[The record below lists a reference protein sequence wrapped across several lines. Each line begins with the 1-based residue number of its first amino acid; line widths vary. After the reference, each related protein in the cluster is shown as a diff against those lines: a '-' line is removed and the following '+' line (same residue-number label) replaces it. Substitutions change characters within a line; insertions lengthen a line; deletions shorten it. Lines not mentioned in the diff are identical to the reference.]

1 MLSSGATEKAAE
13 RFGNRRVVKDD
24 QHSGADWPAMQ
35 SRLPGVVW
43 PAVPGQQGIILAA
56 LLTQLEQ
63 SQWWPA
69 DEIEQA
75 QMRQLSVLAAH
86 AQRHSRFH
94 AERLAAFRPGQDRG
108 LHECLSTMPLMR
120 RADLQTRRA
129 EIDCTW
135 YPPEHG
141 EVSLA
146 PSTGST
152 GEPVSVRRSGLNG
165 LIWMAMTLREHLW
178 QQRDFSQSLA
188 IIRAQLAVED
198 TARRGVSAPDWGPP
212 VSHLFA
218 SGPSHGLNLQT
229 DVARQAEW
237 LRQIMPG
244 YLLTYPNNLSALLDL
259 AEADSV
265 ELAGLGRLKQVRTI
279 GETLHDSLR
288 ERCRHILGVG
298 IADVCSSQE
307 VGVIAIECPH
317 GGGYHV
323 MSEGLVLEL
332 LRDDGQAC
340 VAGETGRVVVTDLHN
355 FATPLIR
362 YDMGDL
368 AEADG
373 PCVCGR
379 GLPKIRRIL
388 GRERNLLRLP
398 DGRRFWPMVG
408 AWSYRDIAP
417 VRQYQII
424 QRSFERVTLRLAVE
438 RSLSADEEHGLAE
451 KLVEFLGHR
460 FVVDFDYC
468 TPQIPRGAGGKF
480 EDFICEIP
488 AGD

>member
-1 MLSSGATEKAAE
+1 VKGVSFPGAA
-13 RFGNRRVVKDD
+13 
-24 QHSGADWPAMQ
+24 WPPLQ

-43 PAVPGQQGIILAA
+43 PAVPGQQGLLLAA

-63 SQWWPA
+63 SQWLPVA
-69 DEIEQA
+69 AIEQA
-75 QMRQLSVLAAH
+75 QMRQLRALIDH
-86 AQRHSRFH
+86 AQRYSSFH
-94 AERLAAFRPGQDRG
+94 AERLAGFRPPQAQG
-108 LHECLSTMPLMR
+108 LQECLSAIPLMH
-120 RADLQTRRA
+120 RADLQSRRT
-129 EIDCTW
+129 EIDCAW
-135 YPPEHG
+135 LPPEHG
-141 EVSLA
+141 ELSLA

-152 GEPVSVRRSGLNG
+152 GEPVAARRSGLNG

-188 IIRAQLAVED
+188 VIRAQLAEED
-198 TARRGVSAPDWGPP
+198 MARRGVSWADWGPP

-218 SGPSHGLNLQT
+218 SGPSYGLSLQT

-259 AEADSV
+259 AEEDLV
-265 ELAGLGRLKQVRTI
+265 ERAGLARLKQVRTI

-288 ERCRHILGVG
+288 ERCRRVLGVG
-298 IADVCSSQE
+298 IADLYSMQE
-307 VGVIAIECPH
+307 IGVIAIECPQ

-332 LRDDGQAC
+332 LGEDDQPCAD
-340 VAGETGRVVVTDLHN
+340 GEMGRVVITDLHN

-362 YDMGDL
+362 YDQGDL
-368 AEADG
+368 AVADG
-373 PCVCGR
+373 PCACGR

-388 GRERNLLRLP
+388 GRQRNLLRLP

-424 QRSFERVTLRLAVE
+424 QRSLERVTLRLAVE
-438 RSLSADEEHGLAE
+438 RPLGLAEENALAE

-460 FVVDFDYC
+460 FAVDFEYF
-468 TPQIPRGAGGKF
+468 TPAIPRGPGGKF
-480 EDFICEIP
+480 EDFICEIKVG
-488 AGD
+488 AGGTVSGSG